1 MKRKTKNN
9 SESLLILKDK
19 DINNETIPIEK
30 VHIYNNNRHLQKSN
44 SAGNIRLFFEPY
56 YSELKN
62 STNNSLFNTKQL
74 KKTILQ
80 IEYVNFPKVDDNL
93 LEETRPERYLQKKN
107 VFANNDNNIRG
118 YNNYNINDY
127 NNTYGRNDYYRY
139 NNVNINRLP
148 KINNN
153 IHYNYNEYN
162 NNYNTNNNNRYN
174 NYNNFGHGN
183 KYNQGYDYNDYQYD
197 DNNYYRRR
205 ELGELYSQTFLSRD
219 NINDMNYKIRNY
231 YINSIDRPSNNDRLF
246 NYNRM
251 RNNPRNY
258 TSKGI
263 KKDDIIINDIKASR
277 KYREFVFFQNLKK
290 YIEPE
295 QSIIDE
301 DKKSKISSES
311 NFNRIGKLRKKS
323 DANKIIEEDEN
334 KKEKKEMVK
343 QMIEAL
349 KTNDK
354 KKEDKKSDKE
364 SSEDDEEEEEEES
377 DSEDKNKK
385 EKKKETKKEETKEKQ
400 ETKNSKK
407 GQNKENKKEETKE
420 KQETKNNEAE
430 KKKETSINK
439 KEEEKKEEE
448 KKEEKKESKDNVK
461 KNKDKKEEESESS
474 EDEEEEEEEDDEE
487 DEKKK

>member
-311 NFNRIGKLRKKS
+311 NFSRIGKLRKKS

-349 KTNDK
+349 KTSDK

-377 DSEDKNKK
+377 DSEDKK
-385 EKKKETKKEETKEKQ
+385 EKKKETKKEETKER
-400 ETKNSKK
+400 
-407 GQNKENKKEETKE
+407 
-420 KQETKNNEAE
+420 QETKNNEAE

-448 KKEEKKESKDNVK
+448 KKEEKKESKDNGK
-461 KNKDKKEEESESS
+461 NNKDKKEEESESS

>member
-162 NNYNTNNNNRYN
+162 NNYNTNNNNIN
-174 NYNNFGHGN
+174 NNINYNSNN
-183 KYNQGYDYNDYQYD
+183 SNYNSSKNL
-197 DNNYYRRR
+197 NRVN
-205 ELGELYSQTFLSRD
+205 TFESNSDRD
-219 NINDMNYKIRNY
+219 NIHKEKIKIPN
-231 YINSIDRPSNNDRLF
+231 IPKSNNKGNSTKNLDISHHSK
-246 NYNRM
+246 
-251 RNNPRNY
+251 NN
-258 TSKGI
+258 SS
-263 KKDDIIINDIKASR
+263 IILNFENSEDTEQLKFLEKYKQTLSR
-277 KYREFVFFQNLKK
+277 VDEDLKK
-290 YIEPE
+290 LGVTVY
-295 QSIIDE
+295 
-301 DKKSKISSES
+301 
-311 NFNRIGKLRKKS
+311 
-323 DANKIIEEDEN
+323 NK
-334 KKEKKEMVK
+334 
-343 QMIEAL
+343 
-349 KTNDK
+349 
-354 KKEDKKSDKE
+354 
-364 SSEDDEEEEEEES
+364 
-377 DSEDKNKK
+377 
-385 EKKKETKKEETKEKQ
+385 
-400 ETKNSKK
+400 
-407 GQNKENKKEETKE
+407 
-420 KQETKNNEAE
+420 
-430 KKKETSINK
+430 
-439 KEEEKKEEE
+439 
-448 KKEEKKESKDNVK
+448 
-461 KNKDKKEEESESS
+461 
-474 EDEEEEEEEDDEE
+474 
-487 DEKKK
+487 